1 MRDTDFEVPENKN
14 VIATL
19 NKVYGS
25 STGKFIYA
33 VIIINEGDLAE
44 TEAKFY
50 CGDTED
56 EIGDLL
62 EEEGYTNMDFIL
74 SKCGSAG
81 VNIREIN
88 SGN

>member
-1 MRDTDFEVPENKN
+1 MDTDFIVPENKN

-44 TEAKFY
+44 TQAKFY

-56 EIGDLL
+56 EIGNIL
-62 EEEGYTNMDFIL
+62 EEEGYTDMDFIL
-74 SKCGSAG
+74 SKCG
-81 VNIREIN
+81 VRELTLADL
-88 SGN
+88 